1 MAAAASPTLLLDT
14 ASLYYRSYFALPESM
29 TAPDGSP
36 HNAIRGLLTTITRL
50 VERTG
55 ADRLA
60 CCWDT
65 SWRPDWRVAL
75 LPSYKTH
82 RLADAEDV
90 LEAEPDTLGP
100 QISAIADILDAL
112 GICRPG
118 VRHYEADDVIASIAA
133 QADGPI
139 FVITGDR
146 DLVQVVDDDRQVRVV
161 FTANGGMEGWPVLD
175 SEAVVQRFG
184 VLPHQ
189 YVDLAVLRGDPSDGI
204 PGVPGIGAKTAAALV
219 SAFGGVEQILEQ
231 AASAPVMR
239 PMTPRLAENLLAHAD
254 LIERSRRVAT
264 AVTDLPVPF
273 ESSLLEI
280 PRTPADPAALTQLA
294 KEWGVERYATLPS
307 RTVRGQSDTA

>member
-1 MAAAASPTLLLDT
+1 MPVASSPTLLLDT

-55 ADRLA
+55 ATQLA
-60 CCWDT
+60 CCWDV

-82 RLADAEDV
+82 RLASDDDDG
-90 LEAEPDTLGP
+90 EAEPDTLGP
-100 QISAIADILDAL
+100 QISAIAEILDAL
-112 GICRPG
+112 GLCRPG
-118 VRHYEADDVIASIAA
+118 VRHFEADDVIASIAA

-161 FTANGGMEGWPVLD
+161 LTANGGMEGWPVLD
-175 SEAVVQRFG
+175 SAAVLQRFG
-184 VLPHQ
+184 VTPEQ

-204 PGVPGIGAKTAAALV
+204 PGVPGIGAKTAAALLTTYGSIDAV
-219 SAFGGVEQILEQ
+219 LDG
-231 AASAPVMR
+231 AATAPTTK
-239 PMTPRLAENLLAHAD
+239 PLTPRIAETLLTHAD
-254 LIERSRRVAT
+254 LIARSQQVAT
-264 AVTDLPVPF
+264 AVTDLSVPC
-273 ESSLLEI
+273 EPATLAI
-280 PRTPADPAALTQLA
+280 PQSPADPAALTRLA
-294 KEWGVERYATLPS
+294 QEWGVERFAKLPKAT
-307 RTVRGQSDTA
+307 QSATA